1 MKTNT
6 QLLHEAHEARH
17 TLNLVMDEIITT
29 LHKGR
34 QSAST
39 TQVLDFI
46 QNLPKLDSCFMDFTI
61 TYQGDSSYLQQ
72 SAHAITIS
80 LSPSWKRNTKLEEML
95 PPTKPRLCFDYI
107 HKEEVFAT
115 LVLGALQERKL
126 TLLNIVP
133 PQGSSTGITDRAF
146 NCIAHTFL
154 DAINHS
160 RIPIPFTI
168 HTENAPLGPKVY
180 VRGNQIQLKPDA
192 VGVFTLTYAH
202 VLEELGL
209 TKKDCY
215 TFDVSIRDAF
225 DEITSYALTSEDCML
240 FPDRTDSLILL
251 FPDRTDSLILTPRF
265 NQYEYVAS
273 HMAKSIERE
282 IDSEILGRLGREE
295 TL

>member
-1 MKTNT
+1 MKTRMKTNT
-6 QLLHEAHEARH
+6 ELLHEAYEARH
-17 TLNLVMDEIITT
+17 TINLVMDEIITT
-29 LHKGR
+29 LHRGR
-34 QSAST
+34 PFPEERT

-46 QNLPKLDSCFMDFTI
+46 QNLAPELNSRFMDFTI
-61 TYQGDSSYLQQ
+61 TYRGDSSYLQQ
-72 SAHAITIS
+72 LAHAITIS

-115 LVLGALQERKL
+115 LVLGALQEGKL

-215 TFDVSIRDAF
+215 TFDVSIQDAF

-240 FPDRTDSLILL
+240 FPDRTDSLIL
-251 FPDRTDSLILTPRF
+251 TPRF
-265 NQYEYVAS
+265 NQHDYVAS
-273 HMAKSIERE
+273 HMAKTLERE

-295 TL
+295 TP